1 MADGVT
7 EGWTKGLEKAK
18 SKITEEIEDAQ
29 EAYRKAMTGYWDINS
44 PSKVAEEDAYNIGV
58 GWANGIA
65 KAADPVLDAIADLNE
80 GTESGLLGGFGDTIL
95 EWFTKFNQGKMKINS
110 LITGVVT
117 KLFGTILPEGK
128 LNDLIQFLNGK
139 FEGFTGELAP
149 ENLLEGIQEYIDKA
163 YSDLDLSSD
172 WSMTGFLDFDSMM
185 SEFQAALDEYTA
197 GLNFDVG
204 ITPVLTDDSAL
215 SDIADYS
222 GMLSGSYKGTI
233 AGYSAED
240 VQNLTKEIYHLE
252 DALYSL
258 KNAMQNQQVTHTG
271 ELTIKYSSESDFI
284 DRIQTAVIGNIRKGI
299 RS

>member
-1 MADGVT
+1 
-7 EGWTKGLEKAK
+7 
-18 SKITEEIEDAQ
+18 
-29 EAYRKAMTGYWDINS
+29 
-44 PSKVAEEDAYNIGV
+44 
-58 GWANGIA
+58 
-65 KAADPVLDAIADLNE
+65 
-80 GTESGLLGGFGDTIL
+80 
-95 EWFTKFNQGKMKINS
+95 MKINS